1 MQAPKSYLIDMDGV
15 LVTGMRL
22 IPGADRFIQRLQER
36 DARYLVLTNN
46 SMDTQADLQH
56 RFKIAGLDIPAEH
69 FYTSALAT
77 ALFLGTQ
84 RPHSTVYAIGSAGL
98 ITALHDGGFVLT
110 DHEPDYFVLGDTI
123 TYSYEQITRAVRLVR
138 AGARFLATSP
148 DTSWTA
154 EAGIAPATGA
164 VARLIE
170 AASGVHPYYI
180 GKPNPLM
187 MRTALRYLDA
197 HSETSIM
204 VGDRMDT
211 DIVSGIESGLETIL
225 VLSGVTRREQVQA
238 FAYRPQRIVET
249 VGEIEV

>member
-1 MQAPKSYLIDMDGV
+1 VQAPKSYLIDMDGV
-15 LVTGMRL
+15 LVTGMRP
-22 IPGADRFIQRLQER
+22 IPGADLFIRRLQER
-36 DARYLVLTNN
+36 GSRYVVLTNN

-56 RFKIAGLDIPAEH
+56 RFKVVGLDIPAAN
-69 FYTSALAT
+69 FYTSAMAT
-77 ALFLGTQ
+77 ALFLESQ
-84 RPHSTVYAIGSAGL
+84 RPRATVYVIGSAGL
-98 ITALHDGGFVLT
+98 ITALHDSGFVLT

-123 TYSYEQITRAVRLVR
+123 TYSYEQITRAVRLVL

-170 AASGVHPYYI
+170 AASGVRPYFI

-197 HSETSIM
+197 HSETSVM

-225 VLSGVTRREQVQA
+225 VLSGVTRREQVEEY
-238 FAYRPQRIVET
+238 AYRPHRVVES
-249 VGEIEV
+249 VADIEV

>member
-1 MQAPKSYLIDMDGV
+1 VQAPKSYLIDMDGV
-15 LVTGMRL
+15 LVTGERP
-22 IPGADRFIQRLQER
+22 IPGAERFIGRLQER
-36 DARYLVLTNN
+36 GAKYLVLTNN
-46 SMDTQADLQH
+46 SMHSQGDLQY
-56 RFKIAGLDIPAEH
+56 RFHIAGLDIPAEH
-69 FYTSALAT
+69 FYTSAMAT
-77 ALFLGTQ
+77 ALFLESQ
-84 RPHSTVYAIGSAGL
+84 RPRSTVFVIGSAGL
-98 ITALHDGGFVLT
+98 ITALHGAGFVLT

-123 TYSYEQITRAVRLVR
+123 AYSYEQITRAVRLVR

-170 AASGVHPYYI
+170 AASGIHPYYI

-197 HSETSIM
+197 HSETSVM

-211 DIVSGIESGLETIL
+211 DIISGMESGLETIL
-225 VLSGVTRREQVQA
+225 VLSGVTRREQVEE